1 MTKISKRRRF
11 VLVLTGLGTIYG
23 SLLAYRLL
31 GAQPDILSD
40 VLKLTLIVFF
50 GLLVLSTFWWSVI
63 TRRIKGPSGGALAGF
78 FTAICIIPVPTL
90 IGGFKSQFAL
100 HDDIFI
106 AGVKALQYSISTF
119 SLAEYIALP
128 LCFVTGYF
136 LAK

>member
-11 VLVLTGLGTIYG
+11 VLTLTGLGTIYG
-23 SLLAYRLL
+23 SILAFRLL
-31 GAQPDILSD
+31 GAQPDIISD
-40 VLKLTLIVFF
+40 VLKLTAIVCV
-50 GLLVLSTFWWSVI
+50 GLLVLSTFWWTVI
-63 TRRIKGPSGGALAGF
+63 TRKIKGPSGGALAGF

-100 HDDIFI
+100 QDDFFI
-106 AGVKALQYSISTF
+106 AGIKALQYSISTL
-119 SLAEYIALP
+119 SIAEFIALP

>member
-1 MTKISKRRRF
+1 M
-11 VLVLTGLGTIYG
+11 LVLTGLGTIYG

-31 GAQPDILSD
+31 GAQPDIISD
-40 VLKLTLIVFF
+40 VLKLTAIVCV
-50 GLLVLSTFWWSVI
+50 GLLILSTFWWTVI
-63 TRRIKGPSGGALAGF
+63 THKVKGPSGGALAGF

-90 IGGFKSQFAL
+90 IGGFKSQL
-100 HDDIFI
+100 VLNDDIFI

-128 LCFVTGYF
+128 LCFMTGYF